1 MNLTVM
7 WLVLAIILFIIEA
20 LTVGMVCIW
29 FGIAAV
35 VSMLS
40 TFFTS
45 NVYIQWL
52 IFIIVAVVTLV
63 LFRPLAKKSISDSKE
78 KTNSE
83 ALIGRTA
90 FLTEEI
96 NEEKRGRLKVG
107 DVSWIA
113 VSQSGETIAKGE
125 KVKIVSITGNKL
137 VVQKV

>member
-20 LTVGMVCIW
+20 VTVGMVCIW

-40 TFFTS
+40 TFVTS

-96 NEEKRGRLKVG
+96 NEEKMGRLKVG

-113 VSQSGETIAKGE
+113 VSDSDETIAKGE

>member
-20 LTVGMVCIW
+20 VTVGMVCIW

-40 TFFTS
+40 TFVTS

-52 IFIIVAVVTLV
+52 IFIVVAVATLV

-96 NEEKRGRLKVG
+96 NEEKMGRLKVG

-113 VSQSGETIAKGE
+113 VSDSDETIAKGE